1 MKTIGDRI
9 SLENHGSHTTLIIS
23 TKIERWK
30 ETLMLTWI
38 VAWTFCGTVFLYY
51 LFGGDLIKDEKLI
64 VFIVFL
70 FWMYFEYRIVK
81 TFLWRKFGVE
91 FIRIDEDK
99 FSIKKAIKSYGKVNE
114 YYTQQIDIK
123 KVECLKQ
130 DPKSFSKVMNDSFW
144 IIGEGAVRFE
154 DKGDFIYFGHQL
166 ESEESEK
173 LAKEVRKVLKKYK
186 RN

>member
-9 SLENHGSHTTLIIS
+9 SLKNHENYTTLIIS

-38 VAWTFCGTVFLYY
+38 VAWTFCGAVFLYF
-51 LFGGDLIKDEKLI
+51 LLDQEINKDEKLFM
-64 VFIVFL
+64 FIVL
-70 FWMYFEYRIVK
+70 IFWAYFEYRIVK
-81 TFLWRKFGVE
+81 TFLWRKYGVE
-91 FIRIDEDK
+91 YIKIDEDK
-99 FSIKKAIKSYGKVNE
+99 FSIKKSILSYGKAKE
-114 YYTQQIDIK
+114 YFTQQIEPK
-123 KVECLKQ
+123 KVESLKQ
-130 DPKSFSKVMNDSFW
+130 NPKSFSKVMNDSFW

-154 DKGDFIYFGHQL
+154 DKGNYIYFGHQL

-173 LAKEVRKVLKKYK
+173 LAKEVRRVLKKYK